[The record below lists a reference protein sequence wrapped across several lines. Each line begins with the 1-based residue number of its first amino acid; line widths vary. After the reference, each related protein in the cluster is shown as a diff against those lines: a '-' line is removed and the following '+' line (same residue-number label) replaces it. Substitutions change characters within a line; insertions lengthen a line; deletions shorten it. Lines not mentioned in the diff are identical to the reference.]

1 MSKRANREAEEVDV
15 EKDDEREVPDLRR
28 SCRALYLGKRD
39 LRPEHVVGEETQ
51 GELAPHP

>member
-1 MSKRANREAEEVDV
+1 MKMKTSTSKKKKTKTSATC
-15 EKDDEREVPDLRR
+15 PGLRR
-28 SCRALYLGKRD
+28 SSRALYLGN